1 MTIPRN
7 RFLRPPDSPAP
18 IDHASREPGEPPPF
32 DLRPLVYQAVL
43 LSGGQAT
50 GLFTSEAFAVAVV
63 RRFGIRGRPDAAWC
77 SRVLRGLWYV
87 AEVPGR
93 VDTWRTRMG

>member
-7 RFLRPPDSPAP
+7 RFSGLPPDP

-32 DLRPLVYQAVL
+32 DLRPLVYQAVVI
-43 LSGGQAT
+43 SGGQSA
-50 GLFTSEAFAVAVV
+50 GMFTSEAFAVAVA
-63 RRFGIRGRPDAAWC
+63 RRFALRDRPDAAWC
-77 SRVLRGLWYV
+77 ARVLRGLWYV

-93 VDTWRTRMG
+93 VDAWRTRAG